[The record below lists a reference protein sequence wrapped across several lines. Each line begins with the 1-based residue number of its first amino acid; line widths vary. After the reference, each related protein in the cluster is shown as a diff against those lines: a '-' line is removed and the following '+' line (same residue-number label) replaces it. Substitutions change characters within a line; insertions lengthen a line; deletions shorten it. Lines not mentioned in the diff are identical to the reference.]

1 MQCNNPSVQCF
12 LQLFLIK
19 AFMHLKRVIL
29 VKLLSATPAEVYKD
43 NLSAM
48 NIYRGIVL
56 VVILLSYNTHLV
68 KLKLSF

>member
-1 MQCNNPSVQCF
+1 
-12 LQLFLIK
+12 
-19 AFMHLKRVIL
+19 MHLKHVIL

-56 VVILLSYNTHLV
+56 VVILLSFNTHPV